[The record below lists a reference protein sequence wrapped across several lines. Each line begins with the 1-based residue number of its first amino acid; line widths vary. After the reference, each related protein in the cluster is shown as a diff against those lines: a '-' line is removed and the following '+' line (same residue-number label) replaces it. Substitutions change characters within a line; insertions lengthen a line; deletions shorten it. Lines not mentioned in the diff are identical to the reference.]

1 MQTGVPVRSLG
12 NGVVGG
18 STAIILPQF
27 AMAGGWATQ
36 IALVNNSGTV
46 ARGRIDI
53 FDTAGNPMSV
63 TLNGAAQSRFSYAIA
78 AGGMFLL
85 APRDVNGQ
93 SPF

>member
-1 MQTGVPVRSLG
+1 M
-12 NGVVGG
+12 
-18 STAIILPQF
+18 AIVLPQF

-36 IALVNNSGTV
+36 VALVNNGSAV

-63 TLNGAAQSRFSYAIA
+63 TLNGVTQSSFPYTIA

-85 APRDVNGQ
+85 APRDLNGQ